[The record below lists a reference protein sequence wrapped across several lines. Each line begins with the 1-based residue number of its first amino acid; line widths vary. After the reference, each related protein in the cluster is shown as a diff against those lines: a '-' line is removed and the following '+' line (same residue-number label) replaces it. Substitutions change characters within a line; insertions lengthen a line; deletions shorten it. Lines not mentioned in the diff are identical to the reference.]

1 MITTTEALILGLL
14 AQSPLGAFPSELIN
28 RSNGKLKRGSAYALL
43 ARMEEAKLVDSEAVP
58 PTEVLALPRTKYKIT
73 AAGQSARI
81 ELAEYCNLPISL
93 NFNFGV

>member
-28 RSNGKLKRGSAYALL
+28 RSSGKLKRGSAYALL
-43 ARMEEAKLVDSEAVP
+43 ARMEEAKLVYSEPVP

-73 AAGQSARI
+73 AEGQKSRV
-81 ELAEYCNLPISL
+81 ELAKYCHMPVSYDL
-93 NFNFGV
+93 NFGV